1 MERNYAPVI
10 VFSFSKK
17 DCEAY
22 ATQMSKLDFN
32 TGDYYLLCLFITRII
47 STAAAFVFLSAV
59 NISISKT
66 FIHHSTNGRRSNLTC
81 WCVGE

>member
-22 ATQMSKLDFN
+22 ATQMAKLDFN
-32 TGDYYLLCLFITRII
+32 TGEQMLYLIAHTCSANRFKNRTFLALYLFTGI
-47 STAAAFVFLSAV
+47 
-59 NISISKT
+59 
-66 FIHHSTNGRRSNLTC
+66 
-81 WCVGE
+81 E